1 MPVELIEIAKGAG
14 AGLVPFLLFL
24 WWTERSDR
32 KSAEANNAELSREM
46 IEHIAQQKELS
57 RTLLTLFGSKQQ

>member
-1 MPVELIEIAKGAG
+1 MPAELIEIAAKAG

-24 WWTERSDR
+24 WWTERTDR
-32 KSAEANNAELSREM
+32 KSAEKNNAELSREM

-57 RTLLTLFGSKQQ
+57 RSILTLFGRNQA